1 MKNKIKANIDNPQQ
15 LETLYRGDPKKFE
28 KAFFEIYPEITA
40 HKSSEF
46 WKTRLEYDSKKEGD
60 VKINK
65 NEILVLIIACA
76 ITAFLIEIPQW
87 FNLTAKDAFF
97 SRNLG
102 LIVLF
107 GLSFYAFISRKPIK
121 TKPLLISIITFLIS
135 TLYINL
141 IPFNASSD
149 SLVLAYFHLPL
160 LLWCIYGLIFIDF
173 DTKDPSKRI
182 VYLKYNGDLA
192 ILMALI
198 IIVGGILSGVTIE
211 LFAAIDIK
219 IEKFFSDYIIFS
231 GLVSVP
237 ILATFIFKKF
247 PFVTNKIAPI
257 IANIFSP
264 LVLITLVIYL
274 VSILVSGKDP
284 YNDRD
289 FLLVFNIM
297 LLGVMAIIMFSVSE
311 TSLQDKRKFNNLIIF
326 VLSIVTLIINL
337 IALSAILFRIAEF
350 GFTPNRIAVM
360 GSNVLIFGNLL
371 LIMIDLYKA
380 NFKNKGVKQVE
391 ITIAKY
397 LPIYMMWTI
406 VMVFIIPIIFGF
418 N

>member
-1 MKNKIKANIDNPQQ
+1 MKNKIKEHINNPQQ
-15 LETLYRGDPKKFE
+15 LETLYRDDPKGFE
-28 KAFFEIYPEITA
+28 KAFFEIYPEIA
-40 HKSSEF
+40 NFEISEF
-46 WKTRLEYDSKKEGD
+46 WKTRLEFDKQKEGV

-65 NEILVLIIACA
+65 NEILLLIFACA
-76 ITAFLIEIPQW
+76 VTAFLIEIPQW

-107 GLSFYAFISRKPIK
+107 GLAFYTFISRKSIK
-121 TKPLLISIITFLIS
+121 TKPLLITIITFLIS
-135 TLYINL
+135 ALYINF
-141 IPFNASSD
+141 IPYNASSD

-160 LLWCIYGLIFIDF
+160 LLWCLYGLIYIDF
-173 DTKDPSKRI
+173 NTKDHSKR
-182 VYLKYNGDLA
+182 VDYLKYNGDLA

-198 IIVGGILSGVTIE
+198 LIVGGILSGVTIQ
-211 LFAAIDIK
+211 LFYAIEMN

-371 LIMIDLYKA
+371 LIMLDLFKA
-380 NFKNKGVKQVE
+380 NFRNKGANLVE
-391 ITIAKY
+391 LTISKY
-397 LPIYMMWTI
+397 LPVYMIWTI
-406 VMVFIIPIIFGF
+406 FMVFIIPLLFGF
-418 N
+418 K